1 MLQSLFCGVLLASEM
16 ATVTLPIDS
25 VEVYYA
31 MRDYTSVVRLVEA
44 KGNAPMHDK
53 LLLGWSYY
61 RLGDMQRSKQAFQEG
76 LEIAPASLELLNGM
90 AFAHYRLGEAAEAE
104 AAFRQVL
111 ERSPER
117 VESQRGLAFVLFTTE
132 RFEECLP
139 SFDAFLRDDPADTE
153 AEYYLVKSVD
163 GLLTSWRRER
173 RTPAQM
179 VEAAWQHETEG
190 NRRTAFEMFQWIVQV
205 NPFHPG
211 ARLGLGKLGPD
222 FGHEAEALAALQSL
236 LRENAADADARAAL
250 ARLHMRAGRFQDAE
264 RERQRLVKAHPE
276 DPRGESIRQEISLA
290 RSKEA
295 TP

>member
-31 MRDYTSVVRLVEA
+31 MRDYTAVVRLVER

-61 RLGDMQRSKQAFQEG
+61 RLGDMQHSKQAFQEG

-104 AAFRQVL
+104 AAFREVL
-111 ERSPER
+111 SRSPER
-117 VESQRGLAFVLFTTE
+117 VESQRGLAFLLFTTE
-132 RFEECLP
+132 RFDECLP
-139 SFDAFLRDDPADTE
+139 AFDTFLRDDPGDEE

-163 GLLTSWRRER
+163 GLLTRWRRER
-173 RTPAQM
+173 HTPAQM
-179 VEAAWQHETEG
+179 VEAAWQHEAEG

-211 ARLGLGKLGPD
+211 ARLGLGMLGPA
-222 FGHEAEALAALQSL
+222 FGHEAEARAALESL
-236 LRENAADADARAAL
+236 LRENPEDADARAAL
-250 ARLHMRAGRFQDAE
+250 SRLHMQAGRLKEAE
-264 RERQRLVKAHPE
+264 KELKRLVEAHPS
-276 DPRGESIRQEISLA
+276 DPRGESIRHEISLA